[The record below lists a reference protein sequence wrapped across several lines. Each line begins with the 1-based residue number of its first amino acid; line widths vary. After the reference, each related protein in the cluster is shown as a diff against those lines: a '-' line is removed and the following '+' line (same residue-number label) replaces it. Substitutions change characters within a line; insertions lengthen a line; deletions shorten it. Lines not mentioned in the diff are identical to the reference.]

1 MCIFLLRILVEFY
14 SSSITTRQ
22 SSIKI
27 GFALAVL
34 SAPVIYQMQH
44 DVVREGAVPRFG
56 AALGVHGV
64 LGVAEL
70 VEQVEGFDAGD
81 ELALEEGLADGGI
94 QHEVVGVQFAA
105 AIAATRVHVA
115 VG

>member
-1 MCIFLLRILVEFY
+1 MR
-14 SSSITTRQ
+14 
-22 SSIKI
+22 
-27 GFALAVL
+27 
-34 SAPVIYQMQH
+34 H
-44 DVVREGAVPRFG
+44 DVVRQGAVPRFG

-81 ELALEEGLADGGI
+81 ELALEERLADGGV
-94 QHEVVGVQFAA
+94 QHEDVGVEFAA
-105 AIAATRVHVA
+105 AVAATAVHIA

>member
-1 MCIFLLRILVEFY
+1 MYSLTFNFGFALAALSVEFY

-44 DVVREGAVPRFG
+44 DVVRQGAVPRFG
-56 AALGVHGV
+56 ATLGVHGV

-70 VEQVEGFDAGD
+70 VQ
-81 ELALEEGLADGGI
+81 
-94 QHEVVGVQFAA
+94 
-105 AIAATRVHVA
+105 
-115 VG
+115 

>member
-44 DVVREGAVPRFG
+44 DVVRQGAVPRFS
-56 AALGVHGV
+56 AALGVDAV

-70 VEQVEGFDAGD
+70 VQQVEGFDAGD
-81 ELALEEGLADGGI
+81 ELALEERLADGGV
-94 QHEVVGVQFAA
+94 QHKVVGVQFAA
-105 AIAATRVHVA
+105 AVAATRVHIA

>member
-1 MCIFLLRILVEFY
+1 MR
-14 SSSITTRQ
+14 
-22 SSIKI
+22 
-27 GFALAVL
+27 
-34 SAPVIYQMQH
+34 H
-44 DVVREGAVPRFG
+44 DVVREGAVPGLG
-56 AALGVHGV
+56 AALGVDGV

-94 QHEVVGVQFAA
+94 QHEVVGVEFAA
-105 AIAATRVHVA
+105 AVAATGVHVA

>member
-1 MCIFLLRILVEFY
+1 MR
-14 SSSITTRQ
+14 
-22 SSIKI
+22 
-27 GFALAVL
+27 
-34 SAPVIYQMQH
+34 H
-44 DVVREGAVPRFG
+44 DVVRQGTVPGLG

-64 LGVAEL
+64 LRVTEL

-81 ELALEEGLADGGI
+81 EFALEEGLADGGV

-105 AIAATRVHVA
+105 AIAATGVHVA